1 MITSIGINHKAQL
14 ARSQHVMEWLQQER
28 GRVQA
33 EAAIL
38 ERQWQQEE
46 LKLRAFLAN
55 SYHITGPFTL
65 DTDKGTIETPDPEP
79 EKVDVKPQP
88 AQ

>member
-28 GRVQA
+28 ARVQA

-46 LKLRAFLAN
+46 LKLRSFLSQVYN
-55 SYHITGPFTL
+55 VTGDFTL
-65 DTDKGTIETPDPEP
+65 DAEAGTIETPDP
-79 EKVDVKPQP
+79 KVKRNARNKQ
-88 AQ
+88 